1 MIKDSNKLDHIKYM
15 VLNTDAQ
22 ALNRT
27 TCENKIQIGKTITR
41 GLGAGCVPQT
51 GKSSAEEN
59 LDEVVEHIKET
70 DLLFLTAGM
79 GGGTG
84 NLVYFHK

>member
-84 NLVYFHK
+84 NLV